1 MMRLLLTTIIM
12 TMLAQQVWADEGPVF
27 GDWRPV
33 PVYLCHHAIIE
44 GVIVWTKHED
54 NQSTTM
60 TLIEGD
66 PPSVHTNK
74 FVTTPTW
81 QACYMFIPIT
91 TCPFTVGTFYVD
103 QE

>member
-1 MMRLLLTTIIM
+1 MRALIYAILL
-12 TMLAQQVWADEGPVF
+12 TMLAQPGWADESPVF
-27 GDWRPV
+27 GDWRQV
-33 PVYLCHHAIIE
+33 PVFLCHNAIIE

-66 PPSVHTNK
+66 PPSVYTHK

-81 QACYMFIPIT
+81 QACYMFIPNKN
-91 TCPFTVGTFYVD
+91 
-103 QE
+103 